1 MKFILADFD
10 IKTGNDKKRV
20 REKMDSLSKLLLPYA
35 KSACPKTYWDYYVT
49 KSPMRKDEWGGLYP
63 MLVKGCEDY
72 ISSCANVFF
81 NIPQEGEN
89 LIVAANMEFQ
99 GPRNKFVEKCLTG
112 SLVSRLNALI
122 QGAPDAKVV
131 IGQKEVRRDDNRQY
145 TWLDTLWDS
154 GVPAIWGKDCTTQY
168 LQKAAASIDSMSK
181 NVHPDT
187 DMKYEPFV
195 LIKYDIDIHTIIGRN
210 DPECLIGQKMQLLAP
225 IVEFIMQ

>member
-1 MKFILADFD
+1 MKFTLEDFD

-20 REKMDSLSKLLLPYA
+20 RQKMDTLSKLLLPYV

-49 KSPMRKDEWGGLYP
+49 KSPMRKDEWGALYP
-63 MLVKGCEDY
+63 MIVKGCEDY

-81 NIPQEGEN
+81 NIPQEGEK
-89 LIVAANMEFQ
+89 LIVAANIEFQ
-99 GPRNKFVEKCLTG
+99 RPRNKFVEKCSTG
-112 SLVSRLNALI
+112 SLVSRLNVLI
-122 QGAPDAKVV
+122 QGAADAKVV

-145 TWLDTLWDS
+145 AWLDTLWDS
-154 GVPAIWGKDCTTQY
+154 EVPSILGKDCTTQY
-168 LQKAAASIDSMSK
+168 LQKAANSVESMSK
-181 NVHPDT
+181 SVHPDI

-195 LIKYDIDIHTIIGRN
+195 LIKYDIDIHTVIERN